1 MIALRSNC
9 EFVISENISLKG
21 SVQQHR
27 ILTTDFNP
35 ILLYFPITGEA
46 LGPTLHFEGTPICA

>member
-9 EFVISENISLKG
+9 EFVISENVSLKD
-21 SVQQHR
+21 SVQQSR

-35 ILLYFPITGEA
+35 ILLYCPITGEA
-46 LGPTLHFEGTPICA
+46 LGPFLHFEGTSISA